1 MRKKRSRNYIF
12 SDTLE
17 MEEFCRAHFEE
28 YHSTSSFGCNVT
40 QLSTG
45 LLETKTTCSPIQD
58 VHLEIFKSNQTLL
71 YEEEANTK
79 SVSFCWLETL
89 PTNNT
94 ESQTIISGHQMTRNS
109 IAGFNRINKTGG
121 NIWDIVGANEELCC
135 MSLKWNKLQERINKL
150 NAFNAYGRLE
160 ECIGIDSHDHAS
172 AQLKKL
178 FNRHFNGHPSTKP
191 NSFYDLAIIF
201 LDNENNESTYDAHRC
216 ESTDLIEDMV
226 KLIHEDRA
234 GMPPITLDEIT
245 EYLNSKTESLNTICR
260 KIFNMDVIELVRRVR
275 LEQTRKAF
283 LTPHSSTGLKEFTK
297 KRTALYYGFKNWKK
311 FEASYSTY
319 FGESPSQTIDRSN
332 KNLYSFSAWQG
343 E

>member
-1 MRKKRSRNYIF
+1 MRKKRSRNYVF

-17 MEEFCRAHFEE
+17 MEEFCKAHFEE

-45 LLETKTTCSPIQD
+45 VLETKTTCSPIQD
-58 VHLEIFKSNQTLL
+58 VHLEVFKSNQTLL

-79 SVSFCWLETL
+79 SVSFCWLDKL
-89 PTNNT
+89 STN
-94 ESQTIISGHQMTRNS
+94 EKEPLTIISGHQMTSNS

-121 NIWDIVGANEELCC
+121 NIWDIIGANEKLCC
-135 MSLKWNKLQERINKL
+135 MSLKWNILQKRINKL
-150 NAFNAYGRLE
+150 NAFNAYARLE
-160 ECIGIDSHDHAS
+160 ECIGIDSDDNAS
-172 AQLKKL
+172 VQLKKL
-178 FNRHFNGHPSTKP
+178 FNNHFSGKASTNT

-201 LDNENNESTYDAHRC
+201 LENGNSGSTLNSHRC
-216 ESTDLIEDMV
+216 ESTDLVEDMV
-226 KLIHEDRA
+226 KLIHEDRD

-245 EYLNSKTESLNTICR
+245 EYLNSSTDSLNRTCQ
-260 KIFNMDVIELVRRVR
+260 KMFNMDVIELVRRVR
-275 LEQTRKAF
+275 LEQTRKAY

-311 FEASYSTY
+311 FEASYAIY
-319 FGESPSQTIDRSN
+319 FGETPSQTIDRSN
-332 KNLYSFSAWQG
+332 KNLYSFNAWQG

>member
-1 MRKKRSRNYIF
+1 
-12 SDTLE
+12 
-17 MEEFCRAHFEE
+17 MEEFCKAHFEE

-58 VHLEIFKSNQTLL
+58 VHLEIFKTNQTLL

-79 SVSFCWLETL
+79 SVSFCWVEKL
-89 PTNNT
+89 PSN
-94 ESQTIISGHQMTRNS
+94 EVEAQTIISGHPMTRNS

-135 MSLKWNKLQERINKL
+135 MSLKWSKLRERINKL
-150 NAFNAYGRLE
+150 NAFNAYARLE
-160 ECIGIDSHDHAS
+160 ECIGIDSIDRAS
-172 AQLKKL
+172 VQLRKL
-178 FNRHFNGHPSTKP
+178 FNAHFNGQSSTRP

-201 LDNENNESTYDAHRC
+201 LDNENSESTLNAHRC

-245 EYLNSKTESLNTICR
+245 E
-260 KIFNMDVIELVRRVR
+260 
-275 LEQTRKAF
+275 
-283 LTPHSSTGLKEFTK
+283 
-297 KRTALYYGFKNWKK
+297 
-311 FEASYSTY
+311 
-319 FGESPSQTIDRSN
+319 
-332 KNLYSFSAWQG
+332 
-343 E
+343 

>member
-1 MRKKRSRNYIF
+1 MRRKRSRNYVF
-12 SDTLE
+12 FDTLE
-17 MEEFCRAHFEE
+17 MEEFCKAHFEE

-45 LLETKTTCSPIQD
+45 ILETQTTCSPIQD

-79 SVSFCWLETL
+79 SVSFCWLDSLAPNSKEALT
-89 PTNNT
+89 T
-94 ESQTIISGHQMTRNS
+94 ISGHQMTRNS

-135 MSLKWNKLQERINKL
+135 MSLKWNKLQERINTL
-150 NAFNAYGRLE
+150 NAFNAYARLE
-160 ECIGIDSHDHAS
+160 ECIGIDSDDHAGT
-172 AQLKKL
+172 QLKKL
-178 FNRHFNGHPSTKP
+178 FHDHFNGQPSKKP

-201 LDNENNESTYDAHRC
+201 LDNEDNESTFDAHRC

-234 GMPPITLDEIT
+234 GMPPITLEEIT
-245 EYLNSKTESLNTICR
+245 EYLNSNRDSLNTTCR
-260 KIFNMDVIELVRRVR
+260 RIFNMDVIELVRRIR

-311 FEASYSTY
+311 FEHSYSLY
-319 FGESPSQTIDRSN
+319 YGETPSQTIDRSN
-332 KNLYSFSAWQG
+332 RNIYSFSSWKG